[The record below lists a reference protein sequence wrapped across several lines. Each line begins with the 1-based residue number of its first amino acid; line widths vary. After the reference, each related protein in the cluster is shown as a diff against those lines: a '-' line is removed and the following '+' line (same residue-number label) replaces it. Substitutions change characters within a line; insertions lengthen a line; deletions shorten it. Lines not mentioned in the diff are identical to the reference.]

1 MSTGSKEHIAKETVT
16 LSRGEAA
23 ARLRSLADEVEAG
36 WMAGGSRPLRLP
48 ESVTFELDIACKEK
62 HGEQRYEI
70 EAEIHWAEPS
80 AS

>member
-23 ARLRSLADEVEAG
+23 ARLRSLADEVEA
-36 WMAGGSRPLRLP
+36 
-48 ESVTFELDIACKEK
+48 
-62 HGEQRYEI
+62 
-70 EAEIHWAEPS
+70 EIHWAEPS